1 MENQTHAQNQR
12 VPVIQ
17 VSGLKK
23 QYKLGQIGGGTLT
36 HDLQSWWAR
45 VRGKEDPNTVI
56 GTDAR
61 LFGKTFMALNG
72 VDLTVYKGEALGIIG
87 RNGAGKS
94 TLLKILSRITAPT
107 EGEIRLR
114 GRVASML
121 EVGTGFNNEMTGREN
136 IYMNGA
142 ILGMTRAEIDAKL
155 PQIIEFSE
163 CGDFIDTPVKRYSS
177 GMFVRLAFALAINVD
192 PEILIVDEALSVGD
206 VFFQS
211 KCYRKF
217 NDLKEAGKTILFVS
231 HDMGSVIKY
240 CERCLLINKGKQV
253 MVGKSSEAVDVYKKI
268 LANQYDDETKE
279 EEETEESAEQTE
291 ERTEAD
297 ASGAVSAEKPKK
309 GLWRERLIANAQL
322 VEYGDKAAEI
332 VDFAIIDHKGMITSS
347 VDKNQRFRIKMKI
360 KFHETME
367 HPIFAFSI
375 KDRKGTEITGTNTAL
390 EDYTKD
396 VVEAGKTVTVCFDQ
410 IMPLQSGQ
418 YLMSFGCTSYHL
430 EELVIHH
437 RLYDACFL
445 EVFSMK
451 DTVGFF
457 DMNSTV
463 TYE

>member
-142 ILGMTRAEIDAKL
+142 ILGMTRAEVDSKID
-155 PQIIEFSE
+155 QIIEFSE

-177 GMFVRLAFALAINVD
+177 GMFVKLAFSVAAHLDSEIMVMDEVLA
-192 PEILIVDEALSVGD
+192 VGD
-206 VFFQS
+206 MKFQQ
-211 KCYRKF
+211 KCLGKMSDVAGQEGRTVLYVSHNMSTIRQLCTRCVVLDQGRVIF
-217 NDLKEAGKTILFVS
+217 DGDVEQAIAVYMETTDVNVVHYDLLDVSRMNASAGKRMRLETLDF
-231 HDMGSVIKY
+231 
-240 CERCLLINKGKQV
+240 
-253 MVGKSSEAVDVYKKI
+253 VGKDDSVVGLALRILLLERLQLLGEVDAVDRAALELHDLCGHVLGGSARLQTQQ
-268 LANQYDDETKE
+268 LADSLVRHDVLGRLLLRFLEAAVLGEANLECLHDLLLRGVL
-279 EEETEESAEQTE
+279 AQTE
-291 ERTEAD
+291 QFR
-297 ASGAVSAEKPKK
+297 
-309 GLWRERLIANAQL
+309 QL
-322 VEYGDKAAEI
+322 LDVHRMLSSFKI
-332 VDFAIIDHKGMITSS
+332 V
-347 VDKNQRFRIKMKI
+347 
-360 KFHETME
+360 
-367 HPIFAFSI
+367 
-375 KDRKGTEITGTNTAL
+375 
-390 EDYTKD
+390 
-396 VVEAGKTVTVCFDQ
+396 
-410 IMPLQSGQ
+410 
-418 YLMSFGCTSYHL
+418 
-430 EELVIHH
+430 
-437 RLYDACFL
+437 
-445 EVFSMK
+445 
-451 DTVGFF
+451 
-457 DMNSTV
+457 
-463 TYE
+463 